1 MVENRDSMVGELD
14 IAWTQALSGLQKLF
28 GASHGT
34 IGEIGVHYGAYF
46 AALVALSWPGE
57 PLWVCDLFD
66 ELQNLNLDK
75 SGRGNVDRFVRK
87 VSDHTGREDIHME
100 IRPSY
105 ELYKHNIAPSKPFRM
120 LSIDG
125 SHMETNTFTD
135 LSWAT
140 RHIASGGLVA
150 IDDVASPRWLGP
162 SRALRAF
169 WHLHDRQ
176 YLFLP
181 LLLTPKKLWIV
192 GRRWHANY
200 SDGIARLSRHTT
212 SGKTLTKVGTFH
224 NFVSLLNTN
233 EPRVNGT
240 VDHAPLW
247 LPTPT
252 PSPHVWFIRSLNH
265 INTAAARRAA
275 AIATAE
281 STFQKDIDSIKRARS
296 KEHTPQV

>member
-1 MVENRDSMVGELD
+1 MVGELD
-14 IAWTQALSGLQKLF
+14 VAWTQALSGLQKLF

-34 IGEIGVHYGAYF
+34 IGEIGVHHGAYF
-46 AALVALSWPGE
+46 AALAALSWPGE
-57 PLWVCDLFD
+57 TLWVCDLFD
-66 ELQNLNLDK
+66 EMQNLNLDK
-75 SGRGNVDRFVRK
+75 SGRGNLDKFMQT
-87 VSDHTGREDIHME
+87 VSDHTGREDVHVE

-105 ELYKHNIAPSKPFRM
+105 ELYKHNIAPSKPFRI

-125 SHMETNTFTD
+125 SHMETNAFTD

-140 RHIASGGLVA
+140 RHIARGGLVS

-162 SRALRAF
+162 SRALRAY

-192 GRRWHANY
+192 GRLWHSNY
-200 SDGIARLSRHTT
+200 SNGIAGLSRHLT
-212 SGKTLTKVGTFH
+212 SGQTLTKMGTFH
-224 NFVSLLNTN
+224 NFVSLLNVN

-252 PSPHVWFIRSLNH
+252 PSPHVWFVRSSNH
-265 INTAAARRAA
+265 RNTAAARRAS

-281 STFQKDIDSIKRARS
+281 SAYHQDVASKKRARS
-296 KEHTPQV
+296 HASTPRV

>member
-1 MVENRDSMVGELD
+1 MVKDRDSMVGELD

-28 GASHGT
+28 GASSGT
-34 IGEIGVHYGAYF
+34 IGEIGVHHGAYF

-57 PLWVCDLFD
+57 PLWACDLFD
-66 ELQNLNLDK
+66 KMQNLNLDK
-75 SGRGNVDRFVRK
+75 SGRGNLDGFLRK
-87 VSDHTGREDIHME
+87 VSNHTGRKDIHVE
-100 IRPSY
+100 ARPSY
-105 ELYKHNIAPSKPFRM
+105 ELYKHNIAPLKPFRI

-140 RHIASGGLVA
+140 RHVARGGLLT

-162 SRALRAF
+162 SRALRAY
-169 WHLHDRQ
+169 WHFHDRQ

-192 GRRWHANY
+192 SRRWHSNY
-200 SDGIARLSRHTT
+200 SDGISRLSRSTI
-212 SGKTLTKVGTFH
+212 SGQALTKVGTFR
-224 NFVSLLNTN
+224 NFVSLLNVN

-247 LPTPT
+247 LPTPK
-252 PSPHVWFIRSLNH
+252 PSPRVWFVRSPNYL
-265 INTAAARRAA
+265 NTAAARRAS

-281 STFQKDIDSIKRARS
+281 STFQQDVASGKRART
-296 KEHTPQV
+296 KTHTTQD